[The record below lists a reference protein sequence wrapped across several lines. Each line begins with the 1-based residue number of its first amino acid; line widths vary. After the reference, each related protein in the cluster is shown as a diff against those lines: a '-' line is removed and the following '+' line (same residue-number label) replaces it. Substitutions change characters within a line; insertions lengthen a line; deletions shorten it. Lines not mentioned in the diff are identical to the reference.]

1 MRYSHNQIRAD
12 ASRRA
17 GTPLALRKNVNHEVF
32 VNDSGTEIEIDA
44 AE

>member
-1 MRYSHNQIRAD
+1 MRYGHNQIRAD

-17 GTPLALRKNVNHEVF
+17 GTPLALRKDVNNEVF
-32 VNDSGTEIEIDA
+32 ANDSGIEIEIYA